1 MSEDTCG
8 WYEDIKAVFENHP
21 YACTWIDTLVE
32 SQLDEDALAREL
44 RLYYDDCIDFILR
57 ETPSSAVGH
66 ALISKMCVGI
76 PLAVFR
82 RIARDYFT
90 SS

>member
-8 WYEDIKAVFENHP
+8 WYEDIKAVFDNHT
-21 YACTWIDTLVE
+21 YAYLWVE
-32 SQLDEDALAREL
+32 SLMEQGTDEESLASAL

-57 ETPSSAVGH
+57 ETPSNAVGH
-66 ALISKMCVGI
+66 RLISQMCLNI

-82 RIARDYFT
+82 RIARDYLT